1 MSNVVKF
8 RRIEAAPTFQLN
20 DFRGTLKWIQHHARQ
35 NRFATILV
43 SVGFVAVLGLLY
55 WWRIFAMSHISCDN
69 AYVESE
75 ITPINSRIMGMVR
88 EVLVEENQA
97 VKQGQPLLQL
107 DQTDV
112 LLEQTVKKAKLA
124 KAEVDHD
131 RALQLFRTGALS
143 QADLDLAEA
152 NRALSKADLE
162 GTQLKLSFTS
172 VLAPT
177 DGTIAKRSV
186 HPGQFVQPGQ
196 SLLVLVASPEKSW
209 IRANLK
215 ETQVHAIKP
224 GQTVKVRID
233 AYPSQLWDG
242 KVIGVFPSSGSV
254 LSLLPPEN
262 ATGNFTRIVQ
272 RIPVKI
278 SVLHKPAYPLL
289 PGMSATVTVIAP

>member
-8 RRIEAAPTFQLN
+8 RRIEAAPTFQPTN
-20 DFRGTLKWIQHHARQ
+20 FRATLKWLQYYARQ
-35 NRFATILV
+35 NQFATLLV
-43 SVGFVAVLGLLY
+43 SAGLVVVVGLLY
-55 WWRIFAMSHISCDN
+55 WWRLFALSHITCDN

-75 ITPINSRIMGMVR
+75 IIPINSRMMGMVHD
-88 EVLVEENQA
+88 VLVEENQT
-97 VKQGQPLLQL
+97 VQPGQPLLKL
-107 DQTDV
+107 DPTDI

-124 KAEVDHD
+124 KAEVDYG
-131 RALQLFRTGALS
+131 RAHQLFRTGALS

-177 DGTIAKRSV
+177 GGTIAKRSV

-196 SLLVLVASPEKSW
+196 SLLVMVGASDQSW

-215 ETQVHAIKP
+215 ETQIRAIKP
-224 GQTVKVRID
+224 GQAVKVHID
-233 AYPSQLWDG
+233 AYPSQVWDG

-254 LSLLPPEN
+254 LSLIPPEN

-272 RIPVKI
+272 RIPIKV
-278 SVLHKPAYPLL
+278 SVVHKPAFPLL